1 LRAELVAGELR
12 RADTRRRP
20 RGPSSIRVALLSF
33 IVPGL
38 GHFAQGRMTRGVLLV
53 IPTLAAFAAIAGL
66 LLRGSS
72 AVLAALL
79 RPEVMLAI
87 VALDLVI
94 LVTRVAAILDSW
106 VLAERRAVTGI
117 PFRPLSLTLVVV
129 LIAGSL
135 LAQGTLAAVG
145 YQAYTTLGVVFTEDA
160 GANWTIP
167 TLATPTPYVP
177 AGGVLIPGPTRNPEP
192 DSTPVPGWAADG
204 RLNLLLIGSDAGP
217 GRFSLR
223 TDTMEVLSVD
233 IKTAHAVLFGI
244 PRNIVNV
251 PLADED
257 TTRFANNRFPDL
269 LNGLYVYAMQHPEQF
284 PGGDARGF
292 RAVSG
297 AIQELID
304 QPLDGAV
311 VVSLNGFVRLID
323 AIGGL
328 WIDVPQRVYDD
339 RYPLEDGS
347 GYVTI
352 NIAPGC
358 HHFKGHLALAYA
370 RSRHQDDDY
379 HRMRRQQSV
388 LVALLHQVDPI
399 DLIPQVS
406 DLLSIAKDGLW
417 MTVKREDIRGLAQL
431 AAKVE
436 PSSVRSVQFSPPT
449 YPEYL
454 TTSAIKKIRSV
465 AANVF
470 TQWSTTPKS
479 TASPTPTP
487 EACGPSA

>member
-1 LRAELVAGELR
+1 MRAELVAGELR
-12 RADTRRRP
+12 RMDTRRRP
-20 RGPSSIRVALLSF
+20 RGPSSVRVAVLSF
-33 IVPGL
+33 VLPGL
-38 GHFAQGRMTRGVLLV
+38 GHFAQGRMTRGVLLI
-53 IPTLAAFAAIAGL
+53 IPTLAAVAAVGGL
-66 LLRGSS
+66 LLRGTS
-72 AVLAALL
+72 AILAALL
-79 RPEVMLAI
+79 RPEVVLAI
-87 VALDLVI
+87 VALDLLI
-94 LVTRVAAILDSW
+94 LVSRVAAILDSY
-106 VLAERRAVTGI
+106 VLAERRAVTGV
-117 PFRPLSLTLVVV
+117 PYRPVSLALVIV
-129 LIAGSL
+129 LVAGSL

-160 GANWTIP
+160 GPDWTIP
-167 TLATPTPYVP
+167 TLASPTPSASQPAAAIASPTPSPAPVP
-177 AGGVLIPGPTRNPEP
+177 A
-192 DSTPVPGWAADG
+192 WAQDG

-217 GRFSLR
+217 GRWSLR

-233 IKTAHAVLFGI
+233 IATAHAVLFGI

-257 TTRFANNRFPDL
+257 TTTFANNRFPQF
-269 LNGLYVYAMQHPEQF
+269 LNGLYVYAMGHPEQF

-297 AIQELID
+297 AIQQLIG

-328 WIDVPQRVYDD
+328 WIDAPTRIYDT

-370 RSRHQDDDY
+370 RSRQQDDDY

-388 LVALLHQVDPI
+388 LVALLDQVDPVG
-399 DLIPQVS
+399 LVPQVPE
-406 DLLSIAKDGLW
+406 LLSIAKDGLW
-417 MTVKREDIRGLAQL
+417 MTIRREDIRGLALLAARVDPGKVRSIQL
-431 AAKVE
+431 A
-436 PSSVRSVQFSPPT
+436 PPT
-449 YPEYL
+449 YAEYL
-454 TTSAIKKIRSV
+454 TTTAIKKIRT
-465 AANVF
+465 AAADVF
-470 TQWSTTPKS
+470 TDWTTPQS
-479 TASPTPTP
+479 TASPTPSRAP
-487 EACGPSA
+487 CGPDA